1 MESYYKERMRTGA
14 TAPYLVKTMK
24 DGFIKAAAATPRIKV
39 GDTNFNAKQIIENVK
54 EAASHGAKLITFP
67 ELCITAYTCGDLFM
81 QDALIK
87 NALKSVFEIADAT
100 VNLDIL
106 IAIGLP
112 LAIESKL
119 YNAAAIIKDGE
130 ILGFV
135 TKSHLPNYSE
145 FYEARHFNTLD
156 SNTTVRIGC
165 KDYFAGPKLIFCAEY
180 PSDFKVGVEICEDL
194 WVTNPPSGYL
204 CENGASIIL
213 NLSASDEV
221 ISKAEYR
228 RKLVTSQSARA
239 LCGYVYADAGDGE
252 STTDLVFSG
261 HNLIAENGSLLTE
274 STLFNNGIIYSDIDI
289 NRIMLERRK
298 MTTYTERFDS
308 EYQKIYFSTA
318 VNDTELERR
327 FDPHPFVPKNTADLN
342 ERCELIF
349 TMQAEGLRKRLQHI
363 GCSTVTIGISGG
375 LDSTLALLV
384 AAKAFEMLRISLRGI
399 KAVTMPCFGTTD
411 RTYNNAKKLI
421 EYIGAEFVEIPINES
436 VTQHLKDIGADINN
450 HNTTYENAQAR
461 ERTQVLM
468 DYSNETGGI
477 VVGTGDLSELALGWA
492 TYNGD
497 HMSMYGVNASIPK
510 TLVKYLVKHVADMSE
525 HKLKFTLYDI
535 LETPVSPELL
545 PSEDGNISQQTESLV
560 GPYELHDF
568 FLYYFLRFG
577 FTKSKI
583 YRMAK
588 AAFDGTYSDNI
599 IKKWLDVFYKRFYQ
613 NQFKRSCL
621 PDGPKVGTVSLS
633 PRGDWRMPSDS
644 EIIF

>member
-1 MESYYKERMRTGA
+1 
-14 TAPYLVKTMK
+14 MK
-24 DGFIKAAAATPRIKV
+24 DGFIKVAAATPKIKV
-39 GDTNFNAKQIIENVK
+39 GDTNFNARQIIENVK

-67 ELCITAYTCGDLFM
+67 ELCVTAYTCGDLFL

-106 IAIGLP
+106 IAVGLP

-119 YNAAAIIKDGE
+119 YNAAAVIKDGD

-156 SNTTVRIGC
+156 NNTTVRIGR
-165 KDYFAGPKLIFCAEY
+165 KDYFAGPKLLFCAEH
-180 PSDFKVGVEICEDL
+180 PSDFKVGIEICEDL

-298 MTTYTERFDS
+298 ITTYTERFDN

-318 VNDTELERR
+318 VNDSALERF

-421 EYIGAEFVEIPINES
+421 EYIGAEFIEIPINES
-436 VTQHLKDIGADINN
+436 VTRHLKEIGADINN
-450 HNTTYENAQAR
+450 YNTTYENAQAR

-510 TLVKYLVKHVADMSE
+510 TLVKYLVKHVADISE

>member
-1 MESYYKERMRTGA
+1 
-14 TAPYLVKTMK
+14 MK
-24 DGFIKAAAATPRIKV
+24 DGFIKVAAATPKIKV
-39 GDTNFNAKQIIENVK
+39 GDTNYNAKQIIENVK

-67 ELCITAYTCGDLFM
+67 ELCVTAYTCGDLFL

-106 IAIGLP
+106 IAVGLP

-119 YNAAAIIKDGE
+119 YNAAAVIKDGD

-156 SNTTVRIGC
+156 NNTTVRIGR
-165 KDYFAGPKLIFCAEY
+165 KDYFAGSKLLFCAEH
-180 PSDFKVGVEICEDL
+180 PSDFKVGIEICEDL

-298 MTTYTERFDS
+298 MTTYTERFDN

-318 VNDTELERR
+318 VNDSALERF

-363 GCSTVTIGISGG
+363 GCNTVTIGISGG

-384 AAKAFEMLRISLRGI
+384 AAKAFEMLRIPLRGI

-436 VTQHLKDIGADINN
+436 VTQHLKEIGADINN

-510 TLVKYLVKHVADMSE
+510 TLVKYLVKHVADTSD

-545 PSEDGNISQQTESLV
+545 PSEDGNISQHTESLV

-588 AAFDGTYSDNI
+588 SAFDGTYSDNI

>member
-1 MESYYKERMRTGA
+1 
-14 TAPYLVKTMK
+14 MK
-24 DGFIKAAAATPRIKV
+24 DGFIKVAAATPRIKV

-67 ELCITAYTCGDLFM
+67 ELCVTAYTCGDLFM

-106 IAIGLP
+106 IAVGLP

-119 YNAAAIIKDGE
+119 YNAAAIIKDGD

-204 CENGASIIL
+204 SENGASIIL

-298 MTTYTERFDS
+298 
-308 EYQKIYFSTA
+308 
-318 VNDTELERR
+318 
-327 FDPHPFVPKNTADLN
+327 
-342 ERCELIF
+342 
-349 TMQAEGLRKRLQHI
+349 
-363 GCSTVTIGISGG
+363 
-375 LDSTLALLV
+375 
-384 AAKAFEMLRISLRGI
+384 
-399 KAVTMPCFGTTD
+399 
-411 RTYNNAKKLI
+411 
-421 EYIGAEFVEIPINES
+421 
-436 VTQHLKDIGADINN
+436 
-450 HNTTYENAQAR
+450 
-461 ERTQVLM
+461 
-468 DYSNETGGI
+468 
-477 VVGTGDLSELALGWA
+477 
-492 TYNGD
+492 
-497 HMSMYGVNASIPK
+497 
-510 TLVKYLVKHVADMSE
+510 
-525 HKLKFTLYDI
+525 
-535 LETPVSPELL
+535 
-545 PSEDGNISQQTESLV
+545 
-560 GPYELHDF
+560 
-568 FLYYFLRFG
+568 
-577 FTKSKI
+577 
-583 YRMAK
+583 
-588 AAFDGTYSDNI
+588 
-599 IKKWLDVFYKRFYQ
+599 
-613 NQFKRSCL
+613 
-621 PDGPKVGTVSLS
+621 
-633 PRGDWRMPSDS
+633 
-644 EIIF
+644 

>member
-1 MESYYKERMRTGA
+1 
-14 TAPYLVKTMK
+14 MK
-24 DGFIKAAAATPRIKV
+24 DGFIKVSAATPRIKV
-39 GDTNFNAKQIIENVK
+39 GDTNFNAKQIIESVK

-67 ELCITAYTCGDLFM
+67 ELCITAYTCGDLFL

-106 IAIGLP
+106 IAVGLP

-119 YNAAAIIKDGE
+119 YNAAAIIKDGD

-156 SNTTVRIGC
+156 NNTTVRIGC
-165 KDYFAGPKLIFCAEY
+165 KDYFVGPKLIFCAEY
-180 PSDFKVGVEICEDL
+180 PSDYKIGVEICEDL

-204 CENGASIIL
+204 AENGASIIL

-252 STTDLVFSG
+252 STTDMVFSG
-261 HNLIAENGSLLTE
+261 HNLIAENGSLLNQ

-298 MTTYTERFDS
+298 MSTYTEKFDN

-318 VNDTELERR
+318 VNDTELERC

-363 GCSTVTIGISGG
+363 GCNTVTIGISGG

-384 AAKAFEMLRISLRGI
+384 AAKSFEMLRIPLRGI

-436 VTQHLKDIGADINN
+436 VTRHLKDIGADINN

-510 TLVKYLVKHVADMSE
+510 TLVKYLVKHVADTSD

-568 FLYYFLRFG
+568 FIYYFLRFG

>member
-1 MESYYKERMRTGA
+1 
-14 TAPYLVKTMK
+14 MK
-24 DGFIKAAAATPRIKV
+24 DGFIKVAAATPRIKV

-67 ELCITAYTCGDLFM
+67 ELCVTEYTCGDLFM

-106 IAIGLP
+106 IAVGLP

-119 YNAAAIIKDGE
+119 YNAAAIIKDGD

-204 CENGASIIL
+204 SENGASIIL

-298 MTTYTERFDS
+298 MTTYTEKFDN

-318 VNDTELERR
+318 VNDAELERR

-363 GCSTVTIGISGG
+363 GCNTVTIGISGG

-421 EYIGAEFVEIPINES
+421 EYIGAELVEIPINES

-510 TLVKYLVKHVADMSE
+510 TLVKYLVKHVADISD

-568 FLYYFLRFG
+568 FLFYFLRFG
-577 FTKSKI
+577 FAKSKI